1 MIIIL
6 LNFINLLFILILGRE
21 SQKNLRELEKLKKDL
36 GKEEKMRKKEEI
48 ACFRNRNLF
57 IINTFLVIGL
67 CIVVVISVEVI
78 LEIATGGNLLFYI

>member
-21 SQKNLRELEKLKKDL
+21 TQKNLRELEKLKKDL
-36 GKEEKMRKKEEI
+36 GKEEEMRKKEEI

-67 CIVVVISVEVI
+67 CIVVVI
-78 LEIATGGNLLFYI
+78 